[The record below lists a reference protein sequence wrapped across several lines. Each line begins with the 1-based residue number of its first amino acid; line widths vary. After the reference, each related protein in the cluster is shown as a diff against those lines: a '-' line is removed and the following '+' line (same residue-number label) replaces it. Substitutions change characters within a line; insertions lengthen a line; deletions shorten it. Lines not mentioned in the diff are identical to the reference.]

1 MTNKEETQMT
11 DITITEINARLS
23 ALVVAMLEKGLHQP
37 KAAFWINADVGY
49 QVALHA
55 GHGYSSADHWYDYP
69 GADEPMAAIDK
80 AFAIIAA
87 FPDPVTAK
95 LNAHMRRVADCI
107 DKGRED
113 GIDDAYIAP
122 LVIVKAAMT
131 ENLLTVQK

>member
-23 ALVVAMLEKGLHQP
+23 ALVVAMLAKGLRQP
-37 KAAFWINADVGY
+37 KVTFWINADADY
-49 QVALHA
+49 QVALRA
-55 GHGYSSADHWYDYP
+55 GDGYGSADHWYDYP
-69 GADEPMAAIDK
+69 GSYEPMAAIDK
-80 AFAIIAA
+80 AFAIISA

-95 LNAHMRRVADCI
+95 LNNHMRRVADCI

-122 LVIVKAAMT
+122 LVNVKVAMT